1 MKRTP
6 RLALALG
13 LALLSSHV
21 LAPEVE
27 AQGRSAA
34 DTKTVDSYR
43 LTMPVLRKVLPALY
57 APGAQSCHRDS
68 RDPRA
73 LSLAEL
79 TQMIDRCPPMVQALR
94 KASVPSRDAA
104 LVLASLYRTA
114 EAVALR
120 RGDVNAVDQGPL
132 RDNALL
138 MKQNDAEIKRL
149 TGENR

>member
-1 MKRTP
+1 MNTP
-6 RLALALG
+6 NRLALALV
-13 LALLSSHV
+13 LALLPSTM
-21 LAPEVE
+21 LAPSAD

-34 DTKTVDSYR
+34 DTKIVESYR

-57 APGAQSCHRDS
+57 APGAQSCPRDS
-68 RDPRA
+68 RDPRS
-73 LSLAEL
+73 LSLAEMA
-79 TQMIDRCPPMVQALR
+79 QMIERCAPMAEVLR
-94 KASVPSRDAA
+94 RAGVPSREAA
-104 LVLASLYRTA
+104 LVMASMYRTA
-114 EAVALR
+114 EAVAIR